1 MGKKS
6 KNPNK
11 KKAAVTNIQASSSS
25 PSTTATSTTTDPGAR
40 SDGPSEEE
48 INAYQTTS
56 RSLQAKLD
64 QLTNLAI
71 ANDRRGFVEQFVP
84 TDLSEADINGYLNDL
99 TTAPEAEG
107 QWRNLIS
114 EIVAIAAGR
123 NVNRIEGDQVTRA
136 VFFFQHPLLEGCDRE
151 VAFICRNGEWRAEG

>member
-6 KNPNK
+6 KNPK
-11 KKAAVTNIQASSSS
+11 KKKAVTNIQASSS
-25 PSTTATSTTTDPGAR
+25 PPIAATTTTDPGAR

-64 QLTNLAI
+64 QLTELAL

-136 VFFFQHPLLEGCDRE
+136 IFFFQHPLLEGCDRE

>member
-6 KNPNK
+6 KNPKK
-11 KKAAVTNIQASSSS
+11 KKAAVNIQASSS
-25 PSTTATSTTTDPGAR
+25 PSTTATSTTIDPGAR

-107 QWRNLIS
+107 QWRNLIA

>member
-11 KKAAVTNIQASSSS
+11 KKASTNIQASSSS

-64 QLTNLAI
+64 QLTKLAI

-99 TTAPEAEG
+99 TIASEAEG
-107 QWRNLIS
+107 QWRNLIA
-114 EIVAIAAGR
+114 EIVAIAAGK
-123 NVNRIEGDQVTRA
+123 NVNRIEGDQINRA